1 MVQTEAQY
9 KFVYLALQ
17 RYIQRE
23 QLRLREQV
31 GAGKERGGACA
42 GITMVTGVP
51 SSQSET
57 REESDYQN
65 VSAVPVNPGRS
76 PGPAPSRVPAAATAG
91 AWCATRPGSRVG
103 AWPGRGVEGA

>member
-76 PGPAPSRVPAAATAG
+76 PGPAPSRVPAATAG
-91 AWCATRPGSRVG
+91 AW
-103 AWPGRGVEGA
+103 

>member
-76 PGPAPSRVPAAATAG
+76 LGPAPSRVPAATAG